1 MGTMVTRSE
10 TKKRRR
16 LEEERADRIS
26 RLPDVL
32 LGGIVSLLP
41 TKDAARTQLLSS
53 RWRHICRSAPLNLEL
68 DPHGPFRIRDA
79 DAEISR
85 ILSLHPAGPCRRL
98 SIRIVSLELIHLSAA
113 AFDRWLCSPLL
124 DGGLQ
129 DLGLHGSPNGDDDD
143 DAGGALRFFPVLERL
158 SLSHVTIS
166 EASLHALLAGCHAL
180 RSLLLVLN
188 NGFSSVRIV
197 SSCLRSIGVHPRSRD
212 KMFQHLVIEDAPCLE
227 RLLLFGIVIGVPLDI
242 SVISAPKLSVLGKLF
257 DGFPKLQFDTT
268 VFQGSSLV
276 TMDTVVHSVKVLA
289 LANMHLS
296 LDVVVKFMHRFPCLE
311 TLHIK
316 AFKAGGENE
325 WCHQQY
331 DLIDTHDIGL
341 KKIVLKNYRGD
352 TSHVMFAKFFVLHAR
367 MLQLMVL
374 DIEGT
379 VAKEEIEGTE
389 IKCEWIE
396 KQHELLQTKDRASR
410 GARFDFVCHDDKQPD
425 PLGPED
431 YEQAHELSIPDP
443 FVRFRDWYCH

>member
-268 VFQGSSLV
+268 VFQ
-276 TMDTVVHSVKVLA
+276 
-289 LANMHLS
+289 
-296 LDVVVKFMHRFPCLE
+296 
-311 TLHIK
+311 